1 MRHNP
6 GVDTIRDIRII
17 GALPGDGETLLAV
30 QRRAF
35 APAAERYGR
44 DDLPPLVETA
54 EQVEAD
60 IREQTVLK
68 AVDAAG
74 EVVGAVRGALRGECV
89 YVGRLVVD
97 PGVQRSGIATTLMLA
112 LEECFPDSPCF
123 ELFTGGMNEP
133 GMGLYLKLGYSEV
146 RRERVDE
153 RLEIVFLRKERTPAA
168 STRGPTGTEGVR

>member
-6 GVDTIRDIRII
+6 GVDTFRDIRIVD
-17 GALPGDGETLLAV
+17 ALPGDGGALLAV

-44 DDLPPLVETA
+44 DDLPPLIETT
-54 EQVEAD
+54 ETIEAD
-60 IREQTVLK
+60 IREQVVLK
-68 AVDAAG
+68 AVDDAG
-74 EVVGAVRGALRGECV
+74 EVVGAVRGARRDECV

-112 LEECFPDSPCF
+112 LEERFPEAACF

-133 GMGLYLKLGYSEV
+133 GMGLYLKLGYREV
-146 RRERVDE
+146 RRERIDE
-153 RLEIVFLRKERTPAA
+153 RLEIVFLRKERAPA
-168 STRGPTGTEGVR
+168 GPMGTAAGEET

>member
-6 GVDTIRDIRII
+6 GVDTTRDIRIVD
-17 GALPGDGETLLAV
+17 ALPGDGEALLIV

-44 DDLPPLVETA
+44 EDLPPLVETA
-54 EQVEAD
+54 EHVEAD
-60 IREQTVLK
+60 IREQVVLK
-68 AVDAAG
+68 AVDDMG
-74 EVVGAVRGALRGECV
+74 DVVGAVRGELRDLCV

-97 PGVQRSGIATTLMLA
+97 PGVQRSGIATSLMLA
-112 LEECFPDSPCF
+112 LEERFPDIPCF

-146 RRERVDE
+146 RRERIDE
-153 RLEIVFLRKERTPAA
+153 RLEIVFLRKTREPVGPA
-168 STRGPTGTEGVR
+168 GTTSGEVI